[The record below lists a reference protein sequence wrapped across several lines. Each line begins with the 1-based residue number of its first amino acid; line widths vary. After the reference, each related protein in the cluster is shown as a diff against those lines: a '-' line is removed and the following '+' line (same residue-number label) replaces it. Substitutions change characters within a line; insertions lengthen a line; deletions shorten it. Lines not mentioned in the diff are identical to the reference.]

1 MAELGLVF
9 YLSARVETLAP
20 TTAMTLFIVYSA
32 LNGVTLSFILLVYT
46 GESIASTFLVTS
58 GMFGALALFGS
69 TTKRSLAGVGQ
80 FLFMGLIGLVL
91 ASIVGMF
98 WHNDTL
104 QFLISTIGVIVFT
117 GLTAWDAQR
126 LETDGGDGAR
136 GPHGL
141 LRRRRRPRP
150 LPQFH
155 QPLSDAPPLTGRPS
169 RLNPDRLEDALV
181 DLAASSLS
189 CILQRL
195 PGCLGCIPVKH
206 SRHREDHISSGSN
219 RRCSDERVCQS
230 SACSHGDD
238 GFHGRPWKSSVAT
251 GVRTTAAVLVPLVIG
266 QLAGDTALAMMVG
279 IGGLNVSLAD
289 IGGPTG

>member
-1 MAELGLVF
+1 MAGCLSVSPSRQSWRLWWLARQRCFNIVSNQLLFFGLIVAELGLVF

-126 LETDGGDGAR
+126 LKQMAATVPEDRMGSYAVVGAS
-136 GPHGL
+136 PSTSISSTSFLML
-141 LRRRRRPRP
+141 LRLLGGRRI
-150 LPQFH
+150 
-155 QPLSDAPPLTGRPS
+155 
-169 RLNPDRLEDALV
+169 NPDGWRTPLV
-181 DLAASSLS
+181 DMAPSSLML
-189 CILQRL
+189 CRGFGDLD
-195 PGCLGCIPVKH
+195 CIPVKH
-206 SRHREDHISSGSN
+206 SRHREDH
-219 RRCSDERVCQS
+219 CSQ
-230 SACSHGDD
+230 A
-238 GFHGRPWKSSVAT
+238 AT
-251 GVRTTAAVLVPLVIG
+251 GDA
-266 QLAGDTALAMMVG
+266 QMK
-279 IGGLNVSLAD
+279 GLSVKRMLSW
-289 IGGPTG
+289 G